1 MDKVQFEKDLKTFI
15 EIYKTF
21 GEAVAVS
28 WFLKAMEKYLS
39 QNSIDS
45 V

>member
-28 WFLKAMEKYLS
+28 WFLKEIEKYLS
-39 QNSIDS
+39 QKSTF
-45 V
+45 VV

>member
-21 GEAVAVS
+21 GETVAVS
-28 WFLKAMEKYLS
+28 WFLKEIEKYSS
-39 QNSIDS
+39 QK
-45 V
+45 

>member
-1 MDKVQFEKDLKTFI
+1 MDKVQFEKDLKTFV

-28 WFLKAMEKYLS
+28 WFIKEIEKYLS
-39 QNSIDS
+39 QNPIDS